1 MLDYLFIIALFVFI
15 FSILFFIYNIF
26 ISKNNVIK
34 NELYNESIE
43 KDFLNI
49 EILNFYEPYNS
60 YDIHIN
66 NVDKNNILYFLKL
79 LNINENSNFL
89 NENNFFKKIV

>member
-1 MLDYLFIIALFVFI
+1 MLDYLFIIALFFFI
-15 FSILFFIYNIF
+15 FSISFLIYKI
-26 ISKNNVIK
+26 IKNKNYAIK
-34 NELYNESIE
+34 NELYNESI
-43 KDFLNI
+43 DNNSLII
-49 EILNFYEPYNS
+49 EIFNFNDY
-60 YDIHIN
+60 YDIYIN